1 MAIGNKENRIKNADV
16 VRLYS
21 RKLYN
26 EKVALGSNEEEK
38 TATYILLARGYEQRL
53 KDPLYKEFLSM
64 NSSNADEFINSAS
77 SGWEKAGDYADD
89 SSKRLFYYKR
99 ALRFAMDL
107 PEEERRAKELRI
119 GIKLRRSSSATPKM
133 EKSDTVT
140 DITAYRKRREEEA
153 PNPPKLE
160 GHKRA

>member
-1 MAIGNKENRIKNADV
+1 MAIGNNENKVKNENV

-26 EKVALGSNEEEK
+26 EKVALGSNEDEK
-38 TATYILLARGYEQRL
+38 AATYILLARGYEDRL

-64 NSSNADEFINSAS
+64 NSGNADEFINSAS

-89 SSKRLFYYKR
+89 SSKRAFYYKR

-107 PEEERRAKELRI
+107 PYDERKAKELRI
-119 GIKLRRSSSATPKM
+119 GIKLRKNSSAAPKM

-140 DITAYRKRREEEA
+140 DINAYRKSRNGET
-153 PNPPKLE
+153 PKPPKLE

>member
-1 MAIGNKENRIKNADV
+1 MAIGNKENRIKDGDV

-21 RKLYN
+21 RRLYN
-26 EKVALGSNEEEK
+26 ESVALGNNEEEK
-38 TATYILLARGYEQRL
+38 AATYILLARGYEQRL

-99 ALRFAMDL
+99 ALRFAMEL
-107 PEEERRAKELRI
+107 PDEERKAKELRI
-119 GIKLRRSSSATPKM
+119 GIKLRKNSSATPKM

-140 DITAYRKRREEEA
+140 DINAYRKSRKGEA
-153 PNPPKLE
+153 PEPPKLE
-160 GHKRA
+160 EHKRA

>member
-1 MAIGNKENRIKNADV
+1 MAIGNKENRIKDADV

-26 EKVALGSNEEEK
+26 EKVALGSNEDEK
-38 TATYILLARGYEQRL
+38 AATYILLARGYEDRL

-77 SGWEKAGDYADD
+77 SGWEKAGDYTDD
-89 SSKRLFYYKR
+89 NSKRAFYYKR
-99 ALRFAMDL
+99 ALRFAKDL
-107 PEEERRAKELRI
+107 PEDEKKAKELRI
-119 GIKLRRSSSATPKM
+119 GIKLRKNSSAAPKK

-140 DITAYRKRREEEA
+140 DINAYRKSRNGEA
-153 PNPPKLE
+153 PKPPRFE

>member
-1 MAIGNKENRIKNADV
+1 MAIGNKENRIKDGDV

-26 EKVALGSNEEEK
+26 EKVSLGSNENEK
-38 TATYILLARGYEQRL
+38 AATYILLARGYEERL
-53 KDPLYKEFLSM
+53 KDPLYKEVFSM

-89 SSKRLFYYKR
+89 SVKRAFYYKR
-99 ALRFAMDL
+99 ALHFAKEL
-107 PEEERRAKELRI
+107 PDEERKAKELRI
-119 GIKLRRSSSATPKM
+119 GLKLRKNGSTTPRM

-140 DITAYRKRREEEA
+140 DINTYRKNRTGES
-153 PNPPKLE
+153 PKPPKLE
-160 GHKRA
+160 EHKRA